1 MLEADFRPRAG
12 AQRLGAL
19 LGLKMPLESHGAA
32 EPSPGEAARR
42 TGEPV
47 GRGWRWRGPVG
58 HTGRL

>member
-1 MLEADFRPRAG
+1 MALSIPKSPAEMLEADFRPRAG

-47 GRGWRWRGPVG
+47 GRG
-58 HTGRL
+58 

>member
-47 GRGWRWRGPVG
+47 GRG
-58 HTGRL
+58 